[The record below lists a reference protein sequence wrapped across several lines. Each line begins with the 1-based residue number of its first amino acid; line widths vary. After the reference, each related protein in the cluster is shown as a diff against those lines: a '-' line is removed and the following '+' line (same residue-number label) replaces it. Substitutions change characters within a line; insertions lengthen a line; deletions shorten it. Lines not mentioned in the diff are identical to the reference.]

1 MNKFSGN
8 IYLNPAYQIDA
19 SRSNVN
25 RIMNPS
31 VRYFPRNEQ
40 GEHPAREQ
48 HKAAEGDGVGQH
60 PGTGQGFGAGQEFG
74 TNQISRAGRTS
85 GTNQAPGALPAAGK
99 MKPADPI
106 KASAAAGNP
115 AGESPSEAAFK
126 LDFSSDNI
134 LNAFILSE
142 LLGKPKILR
151 KRRW

>member
-31 VRYFPRNEQ
+31 VRYFPRNEP

-48 HKAAEGDGVGQH
+48 HKAAEGDGVGQ
-60 PGTGQGFGAGQEFG
+60 EFG
-74 TNQISRAGRTS
+74 TNQISRAGRTT
-85 GTNQAPGALPAAGK
+85 GPNQAPGALPATGK

-106 KASAAAGNP
+106 KASAATGNP